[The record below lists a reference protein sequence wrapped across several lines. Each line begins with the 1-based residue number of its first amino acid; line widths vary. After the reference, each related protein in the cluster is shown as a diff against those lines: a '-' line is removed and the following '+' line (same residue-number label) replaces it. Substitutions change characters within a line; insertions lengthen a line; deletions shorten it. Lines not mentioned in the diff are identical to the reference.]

1 MVNGAQEILRVLEE
15 AGVDCIIGIPGSST
29 VLIFSET
36 AGRPFQ
42 VVLARQEHYAAVM
55 ADAYARA
62 SGRPAVLLGQG
73 AFVCTNGA
81 FGVTEAFA
89 SSSPMIVIA
98 DLTDF
103 GSGARPGS
111 QSVTGEYGSP
121 DIPALMRAIT
131 KFTAVA
137 TEPNEGVV
145 ATQLAVKHALA
156 GSPGP
161 CAVLLHTRAIM
172 GATDPAA
179 YPHPASGNGYLVT
192 SRPVASP
199 ADVDRALEVIRG
211 AARPVIVAGKGVH
224 NAGAHAK
231 LRRFAETWEIPV
243 VTSYTG
249 KSAIEETH
257 PLSLGMIGNIGRRSA
272 NEWLAAA
279 DAVLVIG
286 CKLASSETLSES
298 RDLIDPARQRIV
310 QVDIEPRNCG
320 WTFPVEV
327 GLVGDA
333 RAVLEQLL
341 AAGQPP
347 DGQRSRL
354 ADLQQRKA
362 ADPAEAD
369 PGSHTDS
376 APVLPQRFVTVLQET
391 IDPASNLTLDAGY
404 NRMWLSHFYR
414 AQRPY
419 SVFAPG
425 GIVGMGWALPAA
437 LGVKL
442 ARPAEPVVA
451 VMGDGGFMMSVQ
463 AIATA
468 VEAGLPFV
476 GIVLNDSG
484 LGMVRHHQQQWDKVV
499 ASRFSLTDCAAIARG
514 FGIQGIRVED
524 STELGDT
531 IKHAQASNEPVILD
545 VVIDDAVIPDR
556 YFARTRRD
564 SET

>member
-1 MVNGAQEILRVLEE
+1 MANGAQEILRVLEE
-15 AGVDCIIGIPGSST
+15 AGVDCVIGIPGSST

-36 AGRPFQ
+36 AGRPFR
-42 VVLARQEHYAAVM
+42 VILARQEHYAAVM

-62 SGRPAVLLGQG
+62 CGRPAVLLGQG
-73 AFVCTNGA
+73 AFVCTNGS

-89 SSSPMIVIA
+89 SSSPMLVLA

-103 GSGARPGS
+103 GSGARPGH
-111 QSVTGEYGSP
+111 QSVTGEYGTP
-121 DIPALMRAIT
+121 DMPALMRAIT

-137 TEPNEGVV
+137 TDPNEAVV

-161 CAVLLHTRAIM
+161 SAVLMHTRAIM
-172 GATDPAA
+172 ETADLAA
-179 YPHPASGNGYLVT
+179 YPHPAAGTGYLIS

-199 ADVDRALEVIRG
+199 ADVDRVVGLIRG
-211 AARPVIVAGKGVH
+211 AERPVIVAGKGVH
-224 NAGAHAK
+224 NSAAHAE
-231 LRRFAETWEIPV
+231 LRRFAELWEIPV

-272 NEWLAAA
+272 NEWLAEA
-279 DAVLVIG
+279 DLVLVIG
-286 CKLASSETLSES
+286 SKLASSETLSES
-298 RDLIDPARQRIV
+298 PDLIDPSRQQIV
-310 QVDIEPRNCG
+310 QIDIEPRNCG
-320 WTFPVEV
+320 WAFPVAA

-341 AAGQPP
+341 AAGSPAGRPGERLAQV
-347 DGQRSRL
+347 QRS
-354 ADLQQRKA
+354 KA
-362 ADPAEAD
+362 ADPALAD
-369 PGSHTDS
+369 PASHTDS
-376 APVLPQRFVTVLQET
+376 APILPQRFVSVLQET
-391 IDPASNLTLDAGY
+391 IDPASNITLDAGY
-404 NRMWLSHFYR
+404 NRMWMSHFYR
-414 AQRPY
+414 TQRPH
-419 SVFAPG
+419 SLFAPG

-442 ARPAEPVVA
+442 ARPSEPVVA

-468 VEAGLPFV
+468 VESGLPFT

-514 FGIQGIRVED
+514 FGIQGIRVAD
-524 STELGDT
+524 SAELGDA
-531 IKHAQASNEPVILD
+531 IKFAQASNEPVILD
-545 VVIDDAVIPDR
+545 VIIDDTVVPDK

>member
-1 MVNGAQEILRVLEE
+1 MANGAQEILRVLEE
-15 AGVDCIIGIPGSST
+15 AGVDCVIGIPGSST
-29 VLIFSET
+29 VLIYSET
-36 AGRPFQ
+36 VGRAFK

-73 AFVCTNGA
+73 AFICTNGS

-89 SSSPMIVIA
+89 SSSPMVVIA

-111 QSVTGEYGSP
+111 QSVTGEYGAP
-121 DIPALMRAIT
+121 DMPALMRAIT

-137 TEPNEGVV
+137 ADPNEAVV
-145 ATQLAVKHALA
+145 ATQLAIKHATA

-161 CAVLLHTRAIM
+161 SAVLLRTHAVM
-172 GATDPAA
+172 GETNPDV
-179 YPHPASGNGYLVT
+179 YPHPASGNGYLVR
-192 SRPVASP
+192 SRAVANP
-199 ADVDRALEVIRG
+199 ADVDRALDLVRA

-224 NAGAHAK
+224 NSGAHPE
-231 LRRFAETWEIPV
+231 LRQFAESWGIPI

-279 DAVLVIG
+279 DVVLVIG

-298 RDLIDPARQRIV
+298 RDLIDPNRQQLV

-320 WTFPVEV
+320 WAFPVEV
-327 GLVGDA
+327 GLLGDA
-333 RAVLEQLL
+333 RAVLQQLL
-341 AAGQPP
+341 DAGGPAESHE
-347 DGQRSRL
+347 SRVAEVL
-354 ADLQQRKA
+354 RRKA
-362 ADPAEAD
+362 DDPAESD
-369 PGSHTDS
+369 PSGQIDS
-376 APVLPQRFVTVLQET
+376 APVLPQRCVALLQET
-391 IDPASNLTLDAGY
+391 LDPASNITLDAGY
-404 NRMWLSHFYR
+404 NRMWMSHFFR

-442 ARPAEPVVA
+442 ARPGEPAVA

-468 VEAGLPFV
+468 VESDLPFV
-476 GIVLNDSG
+476 GVVLNDSG
-484 LGMVRHHQQQWDKVV
+484 LGMVRHHQQQWGKVV
-499 ASRFSLTDCAAIARG
+499 ASRFTLTDCAAIARG
-514 FGIQGIRVED
+514 FGIQGIRIQD
-524 STELGDT
+524 SAELGDA
-531 IKHAQASNEPVILD
+531 IKFAQGSGEPVIID
-545 VVIDDAVIPDR
+545 VVIDETVVPDK

>member
-1 MVNGAQEILRVLEE
+1 VANGAQDILRVLEE
-15 AGVDCIIGIPGSST
+15 AGVDCVIGIPGSST

-73 AFVCTNGA
+73 AFVCTNGS

-89 SSSPMIVIA
+89 SSSPMLIMA

-103 GSGARPGS
+103 GSGARPGH
-111 QSVTGEYGSP
+111 QSVTGEYGTP
-121 DIPALMRAIT
+121 DMPALMRAIT

-137 TEPNEGVV
+137 TDPNEAVV

-161 CAVLLHTRAIM
+161 TAVLMHTRAIM

-179 YPHPASGNGYLVT
+179 YPHPAAGTGYLIS

-199 ADVDRALEVIRG
+199 ADVDRAIGLIRG
-211 AARPVIVAGKGVH
+211 SEWPVIVAGKGIH
-224 NAGAHAK
+224 NAGAHAE
-231 LRRFAETWEIPV
+231 LRRFAELWGIPV

-279 DAVLVIG
+279 DVVLVIG

-298 RDLIDPARQRIV
+298 RDLINPARQQIV

-320 WTFPVEV
+320 WTFPLAA

-341 AAGQPP
+341 AAGAPAGP
-347 DGQRSRL
+347 AGERL
-354 ADLQQRKA
+354 AEVERRKA
-362 ADPAEAD
+362 ADPAQTD
-369 PGSHTDS
+369 PASHTDS
-376 APVLPQRFVTVLQET
+376 TPVLPQRFVSVLQNT
-391 IDPASNLTLDAGY
+391 IDPASNITLDAGY
-404 NRMWLSHFYR
+404 NRMWMSHFYR
-414 AQRPY
+414 TQRPH
-419 SVFAPG
+419 SLFAPG
-425 GIVGMGWALPAA
+425 GIVGMGWGLPAA

-468 VEAGLPFV
+468 VESGLPFT

-514 FGIQGIRVED
+514 FGIQGIRIAD
-524 STELGDT
+524 SAELGDA
-531 IKHAQASNEPVILD
+531 IKFAQASNEPVILD
-545 VVIDDAVIPDR
+545 VIIDDTVVPDQ

>member
-1 MVNGAQEILRVLEE
+1 VANGAQEVLRVLEE

-36 AGRPFQ
+36 TGRSFN

-73 AFVCTNGA
+73 AFVCTNGS

-89 SSSPMIVIA
+89 SSSPMIVMA

-111 QSVTGEYGSP
+111 QSVTGEYGAP

-137 TEPNEGVV
+137 TEPNEAVV
-145 ATQLAVKHALA
+145 ATQLAIKHALA
-156 GSPGP
+156 GCPGP
-161 CAVLLHTRAIM
+161 SAVLMHNRAIV
-172 GATDPAA
+172 GTVDPAA
-179 YPHPASGNGYLVT
+179 YPHPAAGTGYLVRT
-192 SRPVASP
+192 RPIAAP
-199 ADVDRALEVIRG
+199 ADVSRVLDLLRG

-224 NAGAHAK
+224 NSGAHAE
-231 LRRFAETWEIPV
+231 LRRFAESWEIPV

-249 KSAIEETH
+249 KSAIEENH
-257 PLSLGMIGNIGRRSA
+257 PLSLGMFGNIGRRSA
-272 NEWLAAA
+272 NEQLAAA
-279 DAVLVIG
+279 DVVLVVG

-298 RDLIDPARQRIV
+298 RDLINPARQKIV

-341 AAGQPP
+341 AAGPP
-347 DGQRSRL
+347 PVSQGLRL
-354 ADLQQRKA
+354 AEVRRRRA

-369 PGSHTDS
+369 PGLQADS
-376 APVLPQRFVTVLQET
+376 VPVLPQRFVVVLEET
-391 IDPASNLTLDAGY
+391 IDPASNITLDAGY
-404 NRMWLSHFYR
+404 NRMWMSHFYH

-468 VEAGLPFV
+468 VESGLPFV

-514 FGIQGIRVED
+514 FGIQGVRVND
-524 STELGDT
+524 SADLGDA
-531 IKHAQASNEPVILD
+531 IKQAQASNEPTILD
-545 VVIDDAVIPDR
+545 VIIDETVIPDK